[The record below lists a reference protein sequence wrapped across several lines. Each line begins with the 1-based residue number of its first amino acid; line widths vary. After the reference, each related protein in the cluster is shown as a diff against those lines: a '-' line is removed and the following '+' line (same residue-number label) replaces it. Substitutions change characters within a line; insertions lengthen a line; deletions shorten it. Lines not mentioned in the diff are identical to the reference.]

1 MPSFAAA
8 AAATTTA
15 ETESDSPESDQSLN
29 ESDAPMEET
38 SQTDKPAEER
48 KKLGVQVQHEP
59 AKSVTLIQTLA
70 KARTDRAPRF
80 KELDLFWV
88 QMDAWDVL
96 DPSIV
101 EALKTVRAEWIAKCT
116 AHPLYTNDPNFAKLL
131 VRVHN
136 TCNGVTNCV
145 QHILG
150 TMLKLFVEDRRDDAT
165 ATALDHITDR
175 IGELQDEEY
184 TAALKACECESCND
198 VLQFDETYTR
208 YIIQVSSN

>member
-1 MPSFAAA
+1 MPSFV
-8 AAATTTA
+8 AATTTA
-15 ETESDSPESDQSLN
+15 ETESDSPESDVS
-29 ESDAPMEET
+29 ETDSAPPAAAPMET

-48 KKLGVQVQHEP
+48 KKLGFQVQHEP
-59 AKSVTLIQTLA
+59 VKSVTLIQALA

-101 EALKTVRAEWIAKCT
+101 EALKTVRLEWIAKCT
-116 AHPLYTNDPNFAKLL
+116 ADPLYSNDPNFLKLL

-145 QHILG
+145 
-150 TMLKLFVEDRRDDAT
+150 
-165 ATALDHITDR
+165 
-175 IGELQDEEY
+175 
-184 TAALKACECESCND
+184 
-198 VLQFDETYTR
+198 
-208 YIIQVSSN
+208 